1 MTVEQ
6 MLAVVSSTELAE
18 WEAYER
24 AFGPIGKHYG
34 DEALANI
41 ADTLAILLRLYGDQ
55 FEENPV
61 PIPAKYPRPKEW
73 YTSSPDSGD
82 DSVDQAEFDRNFR
95 N

>member
-24 AFGPIGKHYG
+24 AFGPIGKSYG
-34 DEALANI
+34 EQALASI
-41 ADTLAILLRLYGDQ
+41 SDTLAILLRLYGEQ
-55 FEENPV
+55 FDDNPV
-61 PIPAKYPRPKEW
+61 PVPSKYPRPSEW
-73 YTSSPDSGD
+73 YRPEAVE

-95 N
+95 D